1 MQVGPKKWKK
11 KKKKKRRKEKKEKA
25 KKKNVIFVNVILSV
39 LTFYT
44 SSFSLNYSREC
55 IIFVLHVSCESNLHL
70 IST

>member
-11 KKKKKRRKEKKEKA
+11 KKKKKKKRKERKSE
-25 KKKNVIFVNVILSV
+25 KKNVIFVNVILSV